1 MRSARRVSQFDG
13 RTALESLLALLLSE
27 RTGID
32 DARRKSPNLAAAAV
46 RDKLQRRLPAR

>member
-1 MRSARRVSQFDG
+1 VTPSYA
-13 RTALESLLALLLSE
+13 ALATSLLALLLSE